1 MDFCTVQLQSA
12 FLHIL
17 TIMKK
22 YLKEYQDNLTVG
34 GISLAF
40 ILIGEL
46 LYHI

>member
-1 MDFCTVQLQSA
+1 
-12 FLHIL
+12 
-17 TIMKK
+17 MKK

-34 GISLAF
+34 GISLTF